1 MQSAHTFRAAQP
13 DFDAMLDRL
22 DEVEGELAEVNS
34 SLTGLRSSLHN
45 AASEKSKAVQQLEK
59 DEKSARKQGELR
71 APLQLTSCFTFL
83 AAVCLL
89 ADFVASGLCFFLG
102 FGAYVRLTNMVV
114 AVVVA
119 IGINSSFYHCLF
131 KAKHRRGGQVNI

>member
-1 MQSAHTFRAAQP
+1 MYQAQAECIVQSAHTFRAAQP

-89 ADFVASGLCFFLG
+89 ADFVASGLCFFSAL
-102 FGAYVRLTNMVV
+102 ARTSV
-114 AVVVA
+114 
-119 IGINSSFYHCLF
+119 
-131 KAKHRRGGQVNI
+131 